1 MLKRGHPTLCV
12 NILNCYICTRA
23 KIIMLLQAVNNLFNA
38 CSDQDVAMLWGQHS
52 TTQVIN
58 LFPVVRTMLFPVV
71 RTMLFPVVET
81 TMLFL
86 VVGTMLFPVDES
98 TSMNNA
104 VRTTKINMI
113 TVMFFV
119 VNNLEQ
125 YCRNNWFLTIFPGG
139 GGDIFQP
146 RCPTN
151 DRQ

>member
-1 MLKRGHPTLCV
+1 
-12 NILNCYICTRA
+12 
-23 KIIMLLQAVNNLFNA
+23 MLLQAVNNLFNA

-71 RTMLFPVVET
+71 RTMLFQVVET

-113 TVMFFV
+113 TVMF
-119 VNNLEQ
+119 LL
-125 YCRNNWFLTIFPGG
+125 LTTWRLGAILSKQLVSHVSYKGKICKYFT
-139 GGDIFQP
+139 
-146 RCPTN
+146 CC
-151 DRQ
+151 

>member
-1 MLKRGHPTLCV
+1 MS
-12 NILNCYICTRA
+12 CTRA

-139 GGDIFQP
+139 GGYFS
-146 RCPTN
+146 TTLSN
-151 DRQ
+151 ERQTIK

>member
-1 MLKRGHPTLCV
+1 
-12 NILNCYICTRA
+12 
-23 KIIMLLQAVNNLFNA
+23 MLLQAVNNLFNA

-58 LFPVVRTMLFPVV
+58 LFPVV

-139 GGDIFQP
+139 GGYFS
-146 RCPTN
+146 TTLSN
-151 DRQ
+151 ERQTIK